1 MRIFAQLMC
10 REDQTEYVMK
20 KILSIIL
27 VLVFALTLMTACGKK
42 ADAPKGMKLAS
53 GDAASYSLFIP
64 KDWKIDVQTGYTAA
78 HVSEEDKT
86 NVSVTVYDL
95 EHTNSTVDEWWEV
108 NSADFAVVC
117 TDYKEIRI
125 GADTVLDGVN
135 AKEYVYSAKL
145 GSAEYT
151 YHQVAAVT
159 DSGTVYVITY
169 TTTPDKYESH
179 LETFNKITS
188 EFKF

>member
-1 MRIFAQLMC
+1 MNIK
-10 REDQTEYVMK
+10 TEYAMK
-20 KILSIIL
+20 KILAIIL
-27 VLVFALTLMTACGKK
+27 AITFVLTIMTACGKK
-42 ADAPKGMKLAS
+42 EDAPSGMKLAS
-53 GDAASYSLFIP
+53 GDAASYSLYIP
-64 KDWKIDVQTGYTAA
+64 KSWKIDVQTGYTAA
-78 HVSEEDKT
+78 HVSDEDKT

-95 EHTNSTVDEWWEV
+95 EHTNSTVDDWWEV

-117 TDYKEIRI
+117 TDYKEITI

-145 GSAEYT
+145 GGAEYT

-169 TTTPDKYESH
+169 TCTPDMYESH

>member
-1 MRIFAQLMC
+1 MEYAMC
-10 REDQTEYVMK
+10 ISNAV
-20 KILSIIL
+20 IL

-53 GDAASYSLFIP
+53 GNAASYSLFIP

-78 HVSEEDKT
+78 HVSDEDKT

-108 NSADFAVVC
+108 NSEDFSIVC

-125 GADTVLDGVN
+125 GADTVLDGAN

-145 GSAEYT
+145 GGVEYT

-159 DSGTVYVITY
+159 EGGTVYVITY
-169 TTTPDKYESH
+169 TTTPDKYE
-179 LETFNKITS
+179 ITLRRS
-188 EFKF
+188 TR